1 MTETIWGYWLGEP
14 GNSPFIPL
22 PKLPLQRAG
31 FTQAPFQVTRPDGK
45 VLDVVE
51 LENLPC
57 LSEPKAPLIT
67 QPSGDNH
74 D

>member
-1 MTETIWGYWLGEP
+1 MSETIWGYWLDHP
-14 GNSPFIPL
+14 GGTFITL
-22 PKLPLQRAG
+22 PKLPLTRAG
-31 FTQAPFQVTRPDGK
+31 YTQPPFQVTRPDGK
-45 VLDVVE
+45 VLHVVE
-51 LENLPC
+51 LDNLPC

>member
-1 MTETIWGYWLGEP
+1 MSETIWGYWLGEP
-14 GNSPFIPL
+14 NNSPFIPL

-45 VLDVVE
+45 VLHVVE

>member
-1 MTETIWGYWLGEP
+1 MSETIWGYWLGEP
-14 GNSPFIPL
+14 NKSPFIPL

-51 LENLPC
+51 IEKDPN
-57 LSEPKAPLIT
+57 T
-67 QPSGDNH
+67 
-74 D
+74 